1 MFGDS
6 SAIPSKESLQH
17 TQIPAAERRPQ
28 STWIEFS
35 WTAATAM
42 EMILISLC
50 CRACLDSLV
59 TLPVSQNN
67 NAAFF
72 NVGEFTVIFNG
83 LVFQSREELLSQ
95 ISPSP
100 FIVCFAINY
109 KIISYPQ
116 GGQGLM
122 RDQERDARLE

>member
-1 MFGDS
+1 
-6 SAIPSKESLQH
+6 
-17 TQIPAAERRPQ
+17 
-28 STWIEFS
+28 
-35 WTAATAM
+35 M

-109 KIISYPQ
+109 KIIS
-116 GGQGLM
+116 GQGLM